1 MKLLVSGCSIT
12 HGAELYNNFMH
23 PENIKKSYSAHLAK
37 ILDVD
42 LINVAMSAASNEYIF
57 HSLLE
62 EIKKNNDLHSVIVMW
77 TTPGRLYWKKKNRHY
92 FIHAGHATSVENL
105 VDFKMHDK
113 MVHDSWIVSDH
124 PQVLENLV
132 AHHRFFVTDYFDDE
146 KELEKLKNYKMAL
159 ESVCL
164 TKKIK
169 LVQLSWENISHVG
182 SWRKEQ
188 RHPNAD
194 EHKIIA
200 DLIYET
206 YYDNKQ

>member
-77 TTPGRLYWKKKNRHY
+77 TTSGRLYWK
-92 FIHAGHATSVENL
+92 
-105 VDFKMHDK
+105 
-113 MVHDSWIVSDH
+113 
-124 PQVLENLV
+124 
-132 AHHRFFVTDYFDDE
+132 
-146 KELEKLKNYKMAL
+146 
-159 ESVCL
+159 
-164 TKKIK
+164 
-169 LVQLSWENISHVG
+169 
-182 SWRKEQ
+182 
-188 RHPNAD
+188 
-194 EHKIIA
+194 
-200 DLIYET
+200 
-206 YYDNKQ
+206 